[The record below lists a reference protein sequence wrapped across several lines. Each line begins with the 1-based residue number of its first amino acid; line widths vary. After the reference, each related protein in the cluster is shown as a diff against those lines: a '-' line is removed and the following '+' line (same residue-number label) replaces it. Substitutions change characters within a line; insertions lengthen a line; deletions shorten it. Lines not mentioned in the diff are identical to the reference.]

1 MDQVNFKELN
11 LPLLEQAIP
20 LWLAGGWAMIPLAL
34 NALLLC
40 SKAVE
45 LRFALGGK
53 GYLQRRWRITG
64 TRKTRKLGPEEM
76 ERNALVARDY
86 LRSRDVNLAAEPTPA
101 DISNAFEEVRT
112 VELPPIERDLRF
124 LKIAMSAAPLWG
136 LLGTVS
142 GMLATFAGLAAG
154 GGGDKTM
161 DKVASG
167 ISEALIT
174 TQTGLMVAIPGYFF
188 HYYLSQHRARYE
200 IFLAN
205 LESALTQHLF
215 QLTSTTAKG
224 NPSPNRPEETEQAA
238 AAST

>member
-1 MDQVNFKELN
+1 MNFPILD
-11 LPLLEQAIP
+11 QAIP
-20 LWLAGGWAMIPLAL
+20 LWQAGGWAMIPLAL

-45 LRFALGGK
+45 LRLALGSK
-53 GYLQRRWRITG
+53 GYLQGRWRVTG
-64 TRKTRKLGPEEM
+64 ARKSGNPSRREL
-76 ERNALVARDY
+76 ERDAAVARKY
-86 LRSRDVNLAAEPTPA
+86 LDSRDVDLAPDPTFA
-101 DISNAFEEVRT
+101 DISNAFEEVRAG
-112 VELPPIERDLRF
+112 ELPPIDRDLRF
-124 LKIAMSAAPLWG
+124 LKIAMGAAPLWG

-142 GMLATFAGLAAG
+142 GMLATFAGIAAG

-161 DKVASG
+161 DRVAGG

-188 HYYLSQHRARYE
+188 HYYLSQHRARFE

-215 QLTSTTAKG
+215 HLSS
-224 NPSPNRPEETEQAA
+224 PSRETGANPNRREDLEQV
-238 AAST
+238 AASTPS